1 MKSLG
6 KKANPGEKKGVL
18 LENKKKKSGGGT
30 LLPYICDTFLI
41 LVTIGSY
48 NTIVVPLCHC
58 SCKLQA

>member
-1 MKSLG
+1 
-6 KKANPGEKKGVL
+6 V
-18 LENKKKKSGGGT
+18 GGGT
-30 LLPYICDTFLI
+30 LWFYIRDTFLI